1 MFGLIPSILSNCF
14 NMPAKFKIGK
24 LVVIGVGLIGGSFA
38 LALKRAKA
46 VKHVVGVGRTRRNL
60 AAARR
65 LGIIDE
71 AHTDAARAVEGADL
85 VLLGTP
91 VGQMP
96 EIMAR
101 IAPHL
106 SSHTVISD
114 SGSTKQDVILY
125 ARRLLGNHFPRFVPA
140 HPIAGTEHSGAAAA
154 FAELYRGKNLIITP
168 QPDTSVRAV
177 RAVRAAWER
186 CGAHIVKLKA
196 QEHDAIF
203 AAVSHLPHVAA
214 FALVNALARR
224 RNPRRLFDFSGGGLR
239 DTVRIA
245 GSSPEMW
252 RDICIA
258 NRTALL
264 TALDDY
270 EDELEMMRSA
280 IESGDGAALE
290 KMFARA
296 REAREKWM
304 LGTSAKSRA

>member
-1 MFGLIPSILSNCF
+1 
-14 NMPAKFKIGK
+14 MPAKFKIGK
-24 LVVIGVGLIGGSFA
+24 LVVVGVGLIGGSFA

-46 VKHVVGVGRTRRNL
+46 VKRVVGVGRTRKNL
-60 AAARR
+60 AVALR

-101 IAPHL
+101 IAPYL
-106 SSHTVISD
+106 SAHTVISD
-114 SGSTKQDVILY
+114 GGSTKQDVILY
-125 ARRLLGNHFPRFVPA
+125 ARRLLGDHFARFVPA
-140 HPIAGTEHSGAAAA
+140 HPIAGTEKSGAAAA
-154 FAELYRGKNLIITP
+154 FPELYRGKNLIITP
-168 QPDTSVRAV
+168 QPETSARAV
-177 RAVRAAWER
+177 RMVSAAWKQ
-186 CGAHIVKLKA
+186 CGARIVRLKA

-203 AAVSHLPHVAA
+203 AAVSHLPHVVA

-224 RNPRRLFDFSGGGLR
+224 PNPRRLFGFSGGGLR

-258 NRTALL
+258 NRTGLL
-264 TALDDY
+264 AALDDY
-270 EDELEMMRSA
+270 EVELEMMRSA

-290 KMFARA
+290 QMFGRARA
-296 REAREKWM
+296 AREKW
-304 LGTSAKSRA
+304 LLRASARSRD

>member
-1 MFGLIPSILSNCF
+1 
-14 NMPAKFKIGK
+14 MPAKFKIGK
-24 LVVIGVGLIGGSFA
+24 LVVVGVGLIGGSFA
-38 LALKRAKA
+38 LALKQAKA
-46 VKHVVGVGRTRRNL
+46 VQHVVGVGRTRKNL
-60 AAARR
+60 AAALR

-71 AHTDAARAVEGADL
+71 AHTDAACAVEGADL

-106 SSHTVISD
+106 SAHTVISD
-114 SGSTKQDVILY
+114 GGSTKQDVISY
-125 ARRLLGNHFPRFVPA
+125 ARRLLGSHFARFVPA
-140 HPIAGTEHSGAAAA
+140 HPIAGTEKSGAVAA
-154 FAELYRGKNLIITP
+154 FPELYRGKSLIITP
-168 QPDTSVRAV
+168 QPETSARAV
-177 RAVRAAWER
+177 RTVSAAWER
-186 CGAHIVKLKA
+186 CGARIVRLKA

-203 AAVSHLPHVAA
+203 AAVSHLPHVVA

-224 RNPRRLFDFSGGGLR
+224 PNPRRLFGFSGGGLR

-264 TALDDY
+264 AALDDY
-270 EDELEMMRSA
+270 EDELETIRSA

-290 KMFARA
+290 HMFGGARA
-296 REAREKWM
+296 AREKWL
-304 LGTSAKSRA
+304 LGASAKSRA